1 MNNFVMLLCN
11 LLNISNFDA
20 SQLFRT
26 FFVGL
31 NILMGRPGQTFHS
44 MFVPKTHKNYL
55 YENKN

>member
-11 LLNISNFDA
+11 LLNISNFDLF
-20 SQLFRT
+20 QLIGT
-26 FFVGL
+26 SYSGI
-31 NILMGRPGQTFHS
+31 NILMGRSGHASHS